1 MLIHLLDQVQAAPI
15 ADLPHHLL
23 GLTHFDPMQIPDI
36 VMALGDS
43 TLKDPDFGT
52 SIGGAWGKFVR
63 TGQVWAFLG
72 GTIFGYLV
80 KTFTTYG

>member
-1 MLIHLLDQVQAAPI
+1 MLIHLLDQVSIAPI

-23 GLTHFDPMQIPDI
+23 GLTHLDHMQMPDI
-36 VMALGDS
+36 VMALGEK
-43 TLKDPDFGT
+43 TLEDPDFSK
-52 SIGGAWGKFVR
+52 SIGGAWGKFVK

-72 GTIFGYLV
+72 GTIFGYLI

>member
-1 MLIHLLDQVQAAPI
+1 MLIHLLDQVSTAPI

-23 GLTHFDPMQIPDI
+23 GLTHFDPMQMPDI
-36 VMALGDS
+36 LMDLGNKV
-43 TLKDPDFGT
+43 LEEPDF
-52 SIGGAWGKFVR
+52 SKSVGGAWSKFVR

-72 GTIFGYLV
+72 GTIFGYLI

>member
-1 MLIHLLDQVQAAPI
+1 MLIHLLDQVSTAPI

-23 GLTHFDPMQIPDI
+23 GLTHLDQVHMPPI
-36 VMALGDS
+36 VMDLANKALEE
-43 TLKDPDFGT
+43 PDFGK